1 MIMPFWRTWAYPY
14 SSDRERQRSH
24 ARSAS
29 VVSFSQGAA
38 GQITSRRVI
47 SSRFVWYALV
57 YRVRGPDPGQRVP
70 PPRLSPLPIIGGGQR
85 PHYPLKVSSI
95 DILLTVLGDFPGLGA
110 VGVGDAV
117 DPLHPV
123 GLQHQ
128 DCFGDEHR
136 GRL

>member
-1 MIMPFWRTWAYPY
+1 MPFWRTWAYPY

-47 SSRFVWYALV
+47 WSRFVWYALV
-57 YRVRGPDPGQRVP
+57 YRVGSGSRGQRVP

-85 PHYPLKVSSI
+85 PYHPLQVGSI
-95 DILLTVLGDFPGLGA
+95 DVLLTILVDLPGLGA
-110 VGVGDAV
+110 VGVGNTV
-117 DPLHPV
+117 DPLNPI

-128 DCFGDEHR
+128 GRFGDQHR